1 MEEGQSR
8 HEGYQLYLKH
18 KERMNSHQR
27 TRVQKQCT
35 SRRGAGGWGGG
46 GALLLVA
53 GGGVIPRPGLKLG
66 EKPGVTIERVEQQV
80 AREQASVRF

>member
-27 TRVQKQCT
+27 IWVQKQCT
-35 SRRGAGGWGGG
+35 NRRGRGGG
-46 GALLLVA
+46 GGAALLLVA
-53 GGGVIPRPGLKLG
+53 GGGVIPRPGLKSG